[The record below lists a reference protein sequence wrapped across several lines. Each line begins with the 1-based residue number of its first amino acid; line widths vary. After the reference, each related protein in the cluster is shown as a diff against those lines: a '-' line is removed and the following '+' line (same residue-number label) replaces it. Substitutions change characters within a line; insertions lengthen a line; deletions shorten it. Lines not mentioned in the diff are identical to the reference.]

1 VKDISKDTMAHG
13 GLSTLVVYS
22 SKELKKGGN
31 DVNVLSLFDGIS
43 CGQLALERAG
53 IDVNNYYASEID
65 KYAVQVALKNFP
77 NTISLGDVKNVTAK
91 DLKHI
96 SLLIGGSPCQGFSR
110 ANDGRLN
117 FNDDRSQLVLEYIRL
132 FEELNPKFF
141 LLENVVMDK
150 FCEDYISERLGV
162 EPVLINSDRFI
173 QQNRPRLYWTN
184 IPIAEL
190 PERPDWNI
198 QYAQFRRYYWREN
211 KNGVCPCLTAN
222 MGTGGN
228 NVPYIIE
235 KGEKR
240 VLNIEEL
247 EELQTLP
254 KGYTE
259 GISNTQR
266 KKCIGN
272 GWTVDVIAHILRNIK
287 Q

>member
-1 VKDISKDTMAHG
+1 LHRV
-13 GLSTLVVYS
+13 
-22 SKELKKGGN
+22 
-31 DVNVLSLFDGIS
+31 GIKV
-43 CGQLALERAG
+43 
-53 IDVNNYYASEID
+53 DNYYASEID
-65 KYAVQVALKNFP
+65 KYAIKVTQNNYP
-77 NTISLGDVKNVTAK
+77 TTIQLGDVKQIKIK
-91 DLKHI
+91 DLQHV

-117 FNDDRSQLVLEYIRL
+117 FEDERSQLVLEYIRL
-132 FEELNPKFF
+132 FNELRPKWF

-150 FCEDYISERLGV
+150 FCEDYISEELDV
-162 EPVLINSDRFI
+162 QPVLINSDRFI

-184 IPIAEL
+184 ISIAEL
-190 PERPDWNI
+190 PKRPDWKY

-235 KGEKR
+235 NGNKR
-240 VLNIEEL
+240 VLTVEEL

-259 GISNTQR
+259 GICNTQR

-272 GWTVDVIAHILRNIK
+272 GWTVDVISHIFKGLK
-287 Q
+287 